1 MPEMLRPFIDEARER
16 QKRRPASPGV
26 AVESIDERRWKLGS
40 PHRDL
45 EAWEVQICDAFG
57 TRSRSTCETFLGQL
71 AALCGQGWDEERR
84 NWVPDEIELN
94 AALNIVSGVRPRNEV
109 EAALAAE
116 MVAVHFLQMKTT
128 AHALRQT
135 GLLNFAAVAG
145 KLARTFAMQCDSL
158 SRLRGKTGKQVIKV
172 RYERHD
178 HKHVHLREGGAENGT
193 QARAPTRTLTG
204 RTAKTRAALLSPDK
218 TRDGVSGTGGQRKD
232 PLSHARRR

>member
-26 AVESIDERRWKLGS
+26 AVESIDERRWTLGS
-40 PHRDL
+40 PHREF

-57 TRSRSTCETFLGQL
+57 TRSGATYWTFLNQL

-84 NWVPDEIELN
+84 NWVPDETELN
-94 AALNIVSGVRPRNEV
+94 AALNIVNGIRPRNEI
-109 EAALAAE
+109 EAALAAQ

-128 AHALRQT
+128 AYALRQT

-178 HKHVHLREGGAENGT
+178 HKHVHLREGGAENET
-193 QARAPTRTLTG
+193 QARAPARALTG
-204 RTAKTRAALLSPDK
+204 RTAKTRPALQGPDE
-218 TRDGVSGTGGQRKD
+218 TRDRVSGTGGEGKVSL
-232 PLSHARRR
+232 PNARRR